1 MQNTRV
7 KLLASDFLT
16 LTPYSLSSSSDPTM
30 FFRKGKQI
38 TRIETVGVVVSRE
51 RKGDRYLKFIIDDG
65 TGCIS
70 CILWLNQLNSTY
82 FARRNPSDVRLIAD
96 MAQDYATS
104 IQLGVLARVRG
115 RVTGFRGVLQITVDD
130 VFLERDPNA
139 EILHWLNCVNLARN
153 FYDVPTVR
161 PPLRRPIQH
170 FHNNNNNNNATTT
183 NNKKTFENLK

>member
-16 LTPYSLSSSSDPTM
+16 LTPKLSSYSSSSDPTL
-30 FFRKGKQI
+30 FFRKGKQVS
-38 TRIETVGVVVSRE
+38 RIETLGVVVSRE
-51 RKGDRYLKFIIDDG
+51 RKGDRYLKFFIDDG

-70 CILWLNQLNSTY
+70 CILWLNHLNSTY

-115 RVTGFRGVLQITVDD
+115 CVTCFRGVLQITVDD

-139 EILHWLNCVNLARN
+139 EILHWLDCVKLARK

-161 PPLRRPIQH
+161 PPLCRPAQY
-170 FHNNNNNNNATTT
+170 FNNNNS
-183 NNKKTFENLK
+183 NKRTFENLR